1 MERQRE
7 EPSLGELFSRLASDT
22 STLVRKEVALART
35 ELVQKATA
43 AGRDAGMLGAGG
55 AIAYAG
61 FLALLAALIIGLG
74 QIVPVWL
81 AALIVGLA
89 VVGVGALLI
98 QRGLSAL
105 RQLSPAPEQTIETLK
120 EDVQWAKEQTR

>member
-22 STLVRKEVALART
+22 STLVRKEVDLART
-35 ELVQKATA
+35 EMVQKATA
-43 AGRDAGMLGAGG
+43 AGRDVGMLGAGG

-61 FLALLAALIIGLG
+61 FLALLAAVIIGLG
-74 QIVPVWL
+74 YLIPVWL
-81 AALIVGLA
+81 SALIVGLL

-105 RQLSPAPEQTIETLK
+105 KRLNPVPEQTIETLK
-120 EDVQWAKEQTR
+120 EDVQWAKEQTK

>member
-22 STLVRKEVALART
+22 STLVRKEVDLART
-35 ELVQKATA
+35 EMVQKATA
-43 AGRDAGMLGAGG
+43 AGRDVGMLGAGG
-55 AIAYAG
+55 AVAYAG

-74 QIVPVWL
+74 YLIPVWL
-81 AALIVGLA
+81 SALIVGVL

-105 RQLSPAPEQTIETLK
+105 KRLNPVPEQTIETLK
-120 EDVQWAKEQTR
+120 EDVQWAKEQTK

>member
-22 STLVRKEVALART
+22 STLVRKEVDLART
-35 ELVQKATA
+35 EMVQKATA
-43 AGRDAGMLGAGG
+43 AGRDVGMLGAGG

-61 FLALLAALIIGLG
+61 FLALLAALIAGLG
-74 QIVPVWL
+74 QIIPVWL
-81 AALIVGLA
+81 AALIVGVL
-89 VVGVGALLI
+89 VVGVGALLV

-105 RQLSPAPEQTIETLK
+105 KRINPVPEQTIETLK
-120 EDVQWAKEQTR
+120 EDVQWAREQTK